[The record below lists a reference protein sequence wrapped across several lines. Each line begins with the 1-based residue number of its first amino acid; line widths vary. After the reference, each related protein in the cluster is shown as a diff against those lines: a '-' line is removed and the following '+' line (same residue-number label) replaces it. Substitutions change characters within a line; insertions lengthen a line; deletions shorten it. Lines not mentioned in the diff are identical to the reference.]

1 MADADWRVI
10 GRSVR
15 GASHVRT
22 GKENQDAY
30 DCRPSSGEGPPLI
43 VAVSDG
49 HGSATSFRSRT
60 GSRLA
65 VRVAL
70 DVIDRFRVDFASK
83 PTPAVSTAA
92 DDVLPRNL
100 VRSWQT
106 EVDAD
111 LKLHPFTQDD
121 LTLLEA
127 RDGGAGRRR
136 LDQNPRLAY
145 GATLLAVGLWP
156 EHTLYVQLGDG
167 DILEVDD
174 AGRTRRPLPPDER
187 LIANETLSLCSPR
200 AELDFRTRVTHG
212 AVNRPALILLS
223 TDGYSN
229 SFRNDADFL
238 KVGTDILDLLRTEG
252 ISKVKLDLGTWLKN
266 ASESGSGDDITLAIM
281 CRLSATRL
289 NVGTGSEDPP
299 RPAGPRDDAT
309 DDARTAAGSDRLAI
323 PPRPDDT
330 VPPRLQSPRRRGRSG
345 L

>member
-1 MADADWRVI
+1 MADAEWMVI

-15 GASHVRT
+15 GAAHVRT

-30 DCRPSSGEGPPLI
+30 DCRQSSGEGPPLI

-65 VRVAL
+65 VSVAL
-70 DVIDRFRVDFASK
+70 DVIDRFRVDFASI
-83 PTPAVSTAA
+83 PTPPVSTAV

-100 VRSWQT
+100 VRSWQM

-111 LKLHPFTQDD
+111 LKQHPFTRDD
-121 LTLLEA
+121 LELLEA

-145 GATLLAVGLWP
+145 GATLLATALWGD
-156 EHTLYVQLGDG
+156 HILHLQLGDG

-174 AGRTRRPLPPDER
+174 AGRTRRPLPRDER

-212 AVNRPALILLS
+212 TVNRPALILLS

-238 KVGTDILDLLRTEG
+238 KVGPDILELLRTEG
-252 ISKVKLDLGTWLKN
+252 ISKVKLDLGTWLKD

-281 CRLSATRL
+281 CRLSAMRR
-289 NVGTGSEDPP
+289 NVGNESEDPP
-299 RPAGPRDDAT
+299 RPAGSGSEVTGDSL
-309 DDARTAAGSDRLAI
+309 TAGGSDRLVA
-323 PPRPDDT
+323 PRRPEDS
-330 VPPRLQSPRRRGRSG
+330 VPSRSQSPGRRGREEP
-345 L
+345 